1 VGKVHDKI
9 KAKQQKTPWE
19 DKKVAICIPS
29 RGEMEIGT
37 AFDLA
42 VLCAYDAR
50 NRSGHQAVYTVSGT
64 LIFD

>member
-1 VGKVHDKI
+1 MGKIHDKI
-9 KAKQQKTPWE
+9 KQKQQKEPWE

-42 VLCAYDAR
+42 VMCAYDSR
-50 NRSGHQAVYTVSGT
+50 HRTGHQAVYTVAGT